1 MPMDTRAECRIATIS
16 SGISSTV
23 DEAVALI
30 KPHALGTS
38 LAHTRVD
45 EQSLSGVWSGS
56 PTASASQRRSLLRV
70 LLSLR
75 CVPSHLDGQQSLR
88 AHSPCHAAAVTT
100 VRRRVASVC
109 DVWWDVVGPPG
120 IEPGTP

>member
-1 MPMDTRAECRIATIS
+1 MDTRAECRIATIS

-30 KPHALGTS
+30 KPYALGTS

-45 EQSLSGVWSGS
+45 EQPLSGMRSGS
-56 PTASASQRRSLLRV
+56 PTASASQRRSLVRV

-75 CVPSHLDGQQSLR
+75 GVPSHLDGQQSLGAR
-88 AHSPCHAAAVTT
+88 SPCHADAVTT
-100 VRRRVASVC
+100 RRL
-109 DVWWDVVGPPG
+109 
-120 IEPGTP
+120 